1 MSFATARRPQ
11 LVVAL
16 VALIVAAAP
25 LTHAQQATAARGP
38 TRPMQPA
45 DLKAWKNI
53 RTPALSNDGKWFA
66 YVLAPNEGD
75 ASVIIR

>member
-1 MSFATARRPQ
+1 MSLAPARRPQ
-11 LVVAL
+11 IALVL

-25 LTHAQQATAARGP
+25 LLQAQQPAAARGP
-38 TRPMQPA
+38 TRQLQPA

-66 YVLAPNEGD
+66 YVLAPNE
-75 ASVIIR
+75 ATRP